1 MNKEMVLLVKKL
13 RIYAILMRI
22 VELKK
27 EKYAEI
33 ILVKKPELAAIK
45 PIVFTVSDFPKL
57 EYYKPSK
64 MQLEQLPQKVKHWK
78 KIKFHN

>member
-27 EKYAEI
+27 EKYDEI
-33 ILVKKPELAAIK
+33 ILAKKTGI
-45 PIVFTVSDFPKL
+45 S
-57 EYYKPSK
+57 S
-64 MQLEQLPQKVKHWK
+64 
-78 KIKFHN
+78 N